1 MPSVSPFHP
10 AVREYAGSP
19 LLAAH
24 GGPGAATRRS
34 QALRVAA
41 RAFEVIL
48 FDGAGQAGRGKQ
60 LPSFILP
67 APAGSHR
74 ARAWAACCFH
84 SPAQIEK
91 LEYWL

>member
-1 MPSVSPFHP
+1 MPTVSPFHP

-48 FDGAGQAGRGKQ
+48 FDGAGRQEKENCIPPLSRPRPQAV
-60 LPSFILP
+60 I
-67 APAGSHR
+67 APVPGPLALQPRTAG
-74 ARAWAACCFH
+74 
-84 SPAQIEK
+84 ET
-91 LEYWL
+91 